1 MTDAAFEAGG
11 EVNTYQGGRPTGTTN
26 AETVDRRRRVARL
39 LATRGAMSATEISR
53 LIGTSLSTATR
64 DLAAI
69 KEEWRL
75 EMIAS
80 TDAVIARDLAEL
92 GMVKQEAWR
101 VYAMSLD
108 HKPKVVTEQESATGV
123 MVTTTTMDPKPDLNA
138 LKLVESCI
146 EKKRKILG
154 LDKEEPR
161 GSGPKSISFT
171 VRIGERVL
179 ISRGSDVEEDDIVDA
194 EMVELD
200 SQGKA
205 LPSGDQGK

>member
-80 TDAVIARDLAEL
+80 TDVVMARDLAEL

-101 VYAMSLD
+101 VYAKSLE
-108 HKPKVVTEQESATGV
+108 HSPKIVTETERPGGV
-123 MVTTTTMDPKPDLNA
+123 EVVTTTMDPKPDLNA
-138 LKLVESCI
+138 LKLVQTCI
-146 EKKRKILG
+146 EKKRKVLG
-154 LDKEEPR
+154 LDKDEGADR
-161 GSGPKSISFT
+161 GPKHISFT

-179 ISRGSDVEEDDIVDA
+179 VSESSVGNQEDILDA